1 VYSSED
7 YSRMAKKDLHY
18 VVFDIETQKSFKEI
32 SDRKK
37 LYQLKISVVGVYDSK
52 RDEYEAYE
60 EKDLMKVDEIFREA
74 DVAIGFNSDGFDFPV
89 IAPYLFTPVE
99 NIMSLDLMLEI
110 QKSIGHRVSLQS
122 VAEGTLGS
130 SKSGDGLGAI
140 DMFRDG
146 RMEEL
151 KKYCL
156 DDVRITKEIYEY
168 GCKHG
173 KISFTSNRDWKTHE
187 VKIDWGNLKVEETQ
201 ETVFPSSL
209 F

>member
-1 VYSSED
+1 VVYSLGD
-7 YSRMAKKDLHY
+7 YSRVAKKDLHY

-52 RDEYEAYE
+52 KDEYEAYE

-89 IAPYLFTPVE
+89 IAPYLFTPVK
-99 NIMSLDLMLEI
+99 NIRSLDLMLEI

-130 SKSGDGLGAI
+130 SKSGEGLGA
-140 DMFRDG
+140 RV
-146 RMEEL
+146 L
-151 KKYCL
+151 
-156 DDVRITKEIYEY
+156 Y
-168 GCKHG
+168 GNY
-173 KISFTSNRDWKTHE
+173 F
-187 VKIDWGNLKVEETQ
+187 
-201 ETVFPSSL
+201 F
-209 F
+209 